1 MGGLAGAAQVQ
12 TSQRHAYGA
21 VRSQKRSV
29 ESRHV
34 VGAVPDGVVHPRVA
48 GLQAEWLKPAELAQ
62 TPQRHRDREAA
73 DRDDPRPQWALD
85 AGFPNVYEARN
96 DGCHER
102 TAHLFRDGKRIEV
115 AA

>member
-1 MGGLAGAAQVQ
+1 M
-12 TSQRHAYGA
+12 
-21 VRSQKRSV
+21 
-29 ESRHV
+29 
-34 VGAVPDGVVHPRVA
+34 VHPRVA

-102 TAHLFRDGKRIEV
+102 TAHLFRDGKRVEV